1 MKILCDSREKWTQP
15 NSKDTHISA
24 YFDRH
29 GIEWEV
35 CALGVGDYQIEGK
48 PTVSVDRKK
57 NLSELSKNLMNRD
70 DKGRF
75 WREVRRAKEQGIKL
89 YILCEHGGQIKSIR
103 DVAKWKDK
111 YSGVS
116 GRTLMEKIFALHIG
130 WGVEVLFCDKR
141 STARI
146 IVEILQENVDK

>member
-1 MKILCDSREKWTQP
+1 
-15 NSKDTHISA
+15 
-24 YFDRH
+24 
-29 GIEWEV
+29 
-35 CALGVGDYQIEGK
+35 LGVGDYQIDGK

-111 YSGVS
+111 YSGAS

-130 WGVEVLFCDKR
+130 WCVEVLFCDKR

-146 IVEILQENVDK
+146 ICEILKENVDK